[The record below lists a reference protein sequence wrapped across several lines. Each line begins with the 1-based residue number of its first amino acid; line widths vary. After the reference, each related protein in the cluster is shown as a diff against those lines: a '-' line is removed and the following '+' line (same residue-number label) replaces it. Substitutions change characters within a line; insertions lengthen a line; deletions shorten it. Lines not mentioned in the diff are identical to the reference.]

1 MIRSKSSE
9 ILCCT
14 DYYLTSGHFRRFGL
28 FPPPLYTSHVPAVLG
43 RPLKQ
48 NEIFDVLDSKFVN
61 VFPENEFNK
70 ILDEVEVHH
79 NHVKNIPSNCKHVSR

>member
-1 MIRSKSSE
+1 M
-9 ILCCT
+9 
-14 DYYLTSGHFRRFGL
+14 
-28 FPPPLYTSHVPAVLG
+28 SHVPAVLG

-79 NHVKNIPSNCKHVSR
+79 NHFKNIPGNCKHVSR

>member
-1 MIRSKSSE
+1 MLFGLFVISTN
-9 ILCCT
+9 I
-14 DYYLTSGHFRRFGL
+14 YHFRQFGV
-28 FPPPLYTSHVPAVLG
+28 FPPPLYTSHIPPALG

-70 ILDEVEVHH
+70 FLDEVEVETIGTYLDSIHF
-79 NHVKNIPSNCKHVSR
+79 PTMFTFS

>member
-1 MIRSKSSE
+1 M
-9 ILCCT
+9 
-14 DYYLTSGHFRRFGL
+14 
-28 FPPPLYTSHVPAVLG
+28 FPPPLYSSHIPPALG

-70 ILDEVEVHH
+70 FLDEVEVETYLHTLQQCPPSLKLISDREGDCPH
-79 NHVKNIPSNCKHVSR
+79 SVIPW